1 MLNLN
6 EFSNKHQPFG
16 EFLLAKIIIRGISL
30 IPRSTRENDFSFI

>member
-16 EFLLAKIIIRGISL
+16 EFLMAKNHHTWNFVNTSFD
-30 IPRSTRENDFSFI
+30 TRE